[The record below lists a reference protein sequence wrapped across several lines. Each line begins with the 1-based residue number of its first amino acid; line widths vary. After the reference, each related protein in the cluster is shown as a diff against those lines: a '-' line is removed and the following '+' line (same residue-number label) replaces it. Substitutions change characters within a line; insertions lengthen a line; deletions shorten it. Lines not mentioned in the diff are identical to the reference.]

1 MTWKLSPTSFV
12 DVAAQ
17 LLAIKDGLLLSE
29 RQDEQQHGRQRL
41 ERSVS
46 VEYEALNQSTISTGW
61 IIYNYDRE
69 NKNADAIL
77 QQLNENYDVT
87 YYALIPITDKYI
99 SNF

>member
-41 ERSVS
+41 E
-46 VEYEALNQSTISTGW
+46 
-61 IIYNYDRE
+61 
-69 NKNADAIL
+69 
-77 QQLNENYDVT
+77 
-87 YYALIPITDKYI
+87 
-99 SNF
+99 